1 MFFLIHTK
9 QILNTFIL
17 MFKINGVGMTLNNT
31 NNKSLEEDNQVNN
44 SVSK

>member
-9 QILNTFIL
+9 QILNIFIL

-31 NNKSLEEDNQVNN
+31 NKYLEEDNQVCN